1 MSPLLRYLKGIR
13 DVDAVRWISRINP
26 ATDTMATNVLQQ
38 PCNSPVT
45 TTAAQQAPLQVP
57 TFKPGTASHPKTLNI
72 SVATNGQQE
81 QLSTQFPGIYVPERE
96 LTVDEVV
103 EAARLLGR
111 QTKDLGDGQ
120 DTVSIE

>member
-1 MSPLLRYLKGIR
+1 M
-13 DVDAVRWISRINP
+13 A
-26 ATDTMATNVLQQ
+26 ATVFQQ
-38 PCNSPVT
+38 PDVT
-45 TTAAQQAPLQVP
+45 SVQDTSGQQAPP
-57 TFKPGTASHPKTLNI
+57 SFKPGIASHPKTLNI
-72 SVATNGQQE
+72 SVATNGQPE

-120 DTVSIE
+120 DTVRIG